1 MKKST
6 IRIGL
11 TVLLIALS
19 GYQPASAREL
29 FGNVQI
35 EKGTLAIVRSHEM
48 LRVDPQERAE
58 IRKNDL
64 LMVGSNSLV
73 NWQVDQGT
81 SLQLGSNA
89 VLMLRAWKR
98 AGSSGYFSLTY
109 GIAKVLLIAGEGSSD
124 PVVLKTPSGIIRLTG
139 NAWIQ
144 VTSSGSTMVKALTG
158 QTTISNLLG
167 EAQPLAG
174 NQLAL
179 VVNGDLIFPDAETSA
194 KMQQLVNQDIL
205 DMPGFSDQQASFLIN
220 EKEIV
225 ATGILTDDAVQQSRG
240 IEVSIEESFDEQA
253 KGSGSNE
260 KDPPAIYPV
269 SEDLEADLELQD
281 DLASMDIDSET
292 DELGVVHVLGKKP
305 ENVYSEFTK
314 PKMPKNYF
322 DLDDKTTWSLESGLI
337 AVTIEK

>member
-11 TVLLIALS
+11 IVLLVVLS
-19 GYQPASAREL
+19 GYQSASAREL
-29 FGNVQI
+29 FGNAQI
-35 EKGTLAIVRSHEM
+35 EKGTLAIVRSGEI
-48 LRVDPQERAE
+48 LRVDPQEPAE

-64 LMVGSNSLV
+64 LIAGSDSLV

-89 VLMLRAWKR
+89 VLMLLVWKR
-98 AGSSGYFSLTY
+98 AGSSGYLSLTY
-109 GIAKVLLIAGEGSSD
+109 GIAKVRLNAGEGSCDS
-124 PVVLKTPSGIIRLTG
+124 VVLKTPSGIIRLTG
-139 NAWIQ
+139 NAWVQ

-158 QTTISNLLG
+158 QATISNLLG
-167 EAQPLAG
+167 EAQSLAG

-194 KMQQLVNQDIL
+194 KMQQLVNQDML

-220 EKEIV
+220 EAKIV

-240 IEVSIEESFDEQA
+240 IDVSIEESFDEQA
-253 KGSGSNE
+253 EGSGSNQ
-260 KDPPAIYPV
+260 KDPPARFPV
-269 SEDLEADLELQD
+269 SEDLAADLELQE
-281 DLASMDIDSET
+281 DLPSMDIDSET
-292 DELGVVHVLGKKP
+292 DELGIVHVLGEKP

-314 PKMPKNYF
+314 PITPGNHF
-322 DLDDKTTWSLESGLI
+322 DLDDKTTWSLEPGLI